1 MERILSRNRLHWRL
15 LLVYSMTTT
24 TDTLLKY
31 YTLAQRIRIVEERI
45 AAEYPKG
52 EIRCPVHLSIGQE
65 IVSAAVG
72 MAQEVL
78 DTAVSSH
85 RAHAHYLAKG
95 GDLYR
100 MIAELFGRVT
110 GCCKGRGGSMHLIDL
125 SKGFL
130 GSSAIVGNS
139 IPVGVGAGFTH
150 KLDRSGQLTFTFFG
164 DGATEEGVFYESVN
178 FAVVNKIPVVFLCEN
193 NLYSVYTDLTPRQP
207 VPRKIHEMVSAMGL
221 KSFEINSLD
230 PLLCLQETL
239 AHISWA
245 RENQMPIFLE
255 YKTYRWL
262 EHCGPNDD
270 DGLGYRP
277 NGELQDWKEK
287 DPLTALRNS
296 LLTNYLVKDT
306 ELDAID
312 AGIRE
317 ELDLVF
323 EKVRNDRFPTLV
335 ESMQDV
341 YA

>member
-1 MERILSRNRLHWRL
+1 
-15 LLVYSMTTT
+15 MTTT
-24 TDTLLKY
+24 SSALLEY

-45 AAEYPKG
+45 AAEYSKG
-52 EIRCPVHLSIGQE
+52 EMRCPVHLSIGQE

-72 MAQEVL
+72 MSQETS

-95 GDLYR
+95 GDLYS
-100 MIAELFGRVT
+100 MIAEIFGRVT
-110 GCCKGRGGSMHLIDL
+110 GCCKGRGGSMHLVDL
-125 SKGFL
+125 SVGFL

-150 KLDRSGQLTFTFFG
+150 KLDRSGQLAFTFFG
-164 DGATEEGVFYESVN
+164 DGATEEGAFYESVN

-193 NLYSVYTDLTPRQP
+193 NLYSVYTDLSSRQP
-207 VPRKIHEMVSAMGL
+207 ASRKINEMVAAMGL
-221 KSFEINSLD
+221 ESFEINSLD
-230 PLLCLQETL
+230 PILCLQETL

-245 RENQMPIFLE
+245 RENQTPIFLE

-270 DGLGYRP
+270 DGLEYRP
-277 NGELQDWKEK
+277 NGELNAWKLQ
-287 DPLTALRNS
+287 DPLTALREI
-296 LLTNYLVKDT
+296 LVANHSIT
-306 ELDAID
+306 VSQLDA
-312 AGIRE
+312 
-317 ELDLVF
+317 LDFAISTEVSLVF
-323 EKVRNDRFPTLV
+323 EKVRKDPFPTLS

>member
-1 MERILSRNRLHWRL
+1 MI
-15 LLVYSMTTT
+15 TT
-24 TDTLLKY
+24 TDTLLEY

-45 AAEYPKG
+45 AAEYSKG
-52 EIRCPVHLSIGQE
+52 EMRCPVHLSIGQE
-65 IVSAAVG
+65 VVSAAVG
-72 MAQEVL
+72 MAQETL

-95 GDLYR
+95 GDLYQ
-100 MIAELFGRVT
+100 MIAEIFGRVT

-125 SKGFL
+125 NVGFL

-139 IPVGVGAGFTH
+139 IPVGVGSGFTH
-150 KLDRSGQLTFTFFG
+150 KLDKSGQLAFTFFG
-164 DGATEEGVFYESVN
+164 DGATEEGAFYESVN
-178 FAVVNKIPVVFLCEN
+178 FAVVNKIPMVFLCEN

-207 VPRKIHEMVSAMGL
+207 ASRKIHEMVAAMGL

-230 PLLCLQETL
+230 PIACLQETL
-239 AHISWA
+239 AHVSWA
-245 RENQMPIFLE
+245 RENQTPIFLE

-270 DGLGYRP
+270 DGLEYRP
-277 NGELQDWKEK
+277 NGELQAWKLQ
-287 DPLTALRNS
+287 DPLTALRES
-296 LLTNYLVKDT
+296 LVANHSMTVS

-312 AGIRE
+312 SAITTE
-317 ELDLVF
+317 VSLVF
-323 EKVRNDRFPTLV
+323 EKVRRDPFPTLS

>member
-1 MERILSRNRLHWRL
+1 
-15 LLVYSMTTT
+15 MTTT
-24 TDTLLKY
+24 TNILLEY
-31 YTLAQRIRIVEERI
+31 YTLAQKIRIVEERI
-45 AAEYPKG
+45 AAEYSKG
-52 EIRCPVHLSIGQE
+52 EMRCPVHLSIGQE
-65 IVSAAVG
+65 VVSAAVG
-72 MAQEVL
+72 MAQETS

-100 MIAELFGRVT
+100 MIAEIFGRVT
-110 GCCKGRGGSMHLIDL
+110 GCCKGRGGSMHLVDL
-125 SKGFL
+125 SVGFL

-150 KLDRSGQLTFTFFG
+150 KLDKSGQLAFTFFG
-164 DGATEEGVFYESVN
+164 DGATEEGAFYESAN
-178 FAVVNKIPVVFLCEN
+178 FAVVNRIPVVFLCEN

-207 VPRKIHEMVSAMGL
+207 ASRKIHEMVAAMGL

-230 PLLCLQETL
+230 PIVCLEETL
-239 AHISWA
+239 AHVSWA
-245 RENQMPIFLE
+245 RENQIPIFLE

-270 DGLGYRP
+270 DGLQYRP
-277 NGELQDWKEK
+277 NGELQTWKLQ
-287 DPLTALRNS
+287 DPLTALRES
-296 LLTNYLVKDT
+296 LVANRTVSVS

-312 AGIRE
+312 YDITTE
-317 ELDLVF
+317 VNLVF
-323 EKVRNDRFPTLV
+323 EKVRTDPFPTLS

>member
-1 MERILSRNRLHWRL
+1 MI
-15 LLVYSMTTT
+15 TT

-45 AAEYPKG
+45 AAEYSKG
-52 EIRCPVHLSIGQE
+52 EMRCPVHLSIGQE

-72 MAQEVL
+72 MAQERS

-100 MIAELFGRVT
+100 MVAEIFGRVT

-125 SKGFL
+125 SVGFL

-150 KLDRSGQLTFTFFG
+150 KLDKSGQLAFTFFG
-164 DGATEEGVFYESVN
+164 DGATEEGAFYESVN
-178 FAVVNKIPVVFLCEN
+178 FASVNQIPVVFLCEN
-193 NLYSVYTDLTPRQP
+193 NLYSVYTNLSPRQP
-207 VPRKIHEMVSAMGL
+207 ASRKIHEMAAAMGL

-230 PLLCLQETL
+230 PLVCLEETL
-239 AHISWA
+239 AHVSWA
-245 RENQMPIFLE
+245 RENQLPIFLE

-277 NGELQDWKEK
+277 TGELETWKLQ
-287 DPLTALRNS
+287 DPLWVLRECLVVNHSVS
-296 LLTNYLVKDT
+296 LT
-306 ELDAID
+306 ELNKID
-312 AGIRE
+312 FVITAE
-317 ELDLVF
+317 VNLVF
-323 EKVRNDRFPTLV
+323 EKVRADPFPTLH

-341 YA
+341 YAKSE